1 MKEGILAILK
11 EGLALWRTHLERR
24 KELYEVKLN
33 KKRDKALNY
42 AEEGF
47 AISDKMFNILLN
59 NFILSQKE
67 KDEIKDIYKDF
78 KKVEKKFN
86 KYD

>member
-1 MKEGILAILK
+1 MKEGILALLK
-11 EGLALWRTHLERR
+11 EGLATWRTHLERR
-24 KELYEVKLN
+24 KEIYEVSLD

-47 AISDKMFNILLN
+47 AISNNLFNTLLTVTMLRSEDK
-59 NFILSQKE
+59 E
-67 KDEIKDIYKDF
+67 EIRDIHKKF
-78 KKVEKKFN
+78 KRIEKKFN